1 MQNHIWAKTLLSS
14 YRFLERIAGAIDK
27 IIEKKA
33 LASSSMLG
41 SDILTSNTLTLTDKI
56 IELSERKVKLINMK
70 VLTEQALKNMKEID
84 AKILIKR
91 YIEKVPVESIYADLG
106 IARRTYF
113 RKIGEAESAF
123 EANCAHMSFPN
134 ERLDNYLKSEA
145 WIMEVKRSFEKGEL
159 KELQVKIG

>member
-33 LASSSMLG
+33 LSSSSMLG
-41 SDILTSNTLTLTDKI
+41 SEILTGNTLSLTDKI

-70 VLTEQALKNMKEID
+70 VLIEGSLKNMKEID

-123 EANCAHMSFPN
+123 EANCAHKGFPN
-134 ERLDNYLKSEA
+134 ERLESYLKSEA
-145 WIMEVKRSFEKGEL
+145 WIMEVKKSFEKGEI

>member
-33 LASSSMLG
+33 LSSSSMLG
-41 SDILTSNTLTLTDKI
+41 SEILTGNTLSLTDKI

-70 VLTEQALKNMKEID
+70 VLIEGALKGMKPLD

-123 EANCAHMSFPN
+123 EAGCAHMSFPT
-134 ERLDNYLKSEA
+134 ERLENYLKSEA
-145 WIMEVKRSFEKGEL
+145 WIMEVKKSFEKGEV